1 MVEEIL
7 CSLNLCW
14 AENCIKNTFLVYKSP
29 ILSSFM
35 KDNICYLN
43 LTVFPWTCQSILH
56 RLVTK
61 CQVQCC
67 TSLPMISPKIA
78 YIFCILI
85 CNNDIIL
92 SEHVMR
98 LIVVPFWVHFSTSG
112 APKWPRRASP
122 KLQRYSYE
130 C

>member
-1 MVEEIL
+1 
-7 CSLNLCW
+7 
-14 AENCIKNTFLVYKSP
+14 
-29 ILSSFM
+29 M

-43 LTVFPWTCQSILH
+43 LTVFLCSCQSILH

-85 CNNDIIL
+85 RNNDMIL

-112 APKWPRRASP
+112 APK
-122 KLQRYSYE
+122 
-130 C
+130 